1 VISTGAMQ
9 FGDAHWGAT
18 PEAQDAASALIEEGS
33 SVAAAEARAGGK
45 KRLAATIEEYA
56 PVVTA
61 YIKQLT
67 DPARRVDILE
77 ARLKNARARGAS
89 SATIRLIEARLKAAR
104 RNAGEQARQR
114 SETTT
119 IQQSA
124 VTATR
129 VWTAVGV
136 IGIIFL
142 ATRIV
147 KGR

>member
-1 VISTGAMQ
+1 MISTGSMQ

-33 SVAAAEARAGGK
+33 SIAAAEARAAGK
-45 KRLAATIEEYA
+45 PGLATTLEEYA

-89 SATIRLIEARLKAAR
+89 SATIRLLQARLKAAR

-114 SETTT
+114 EQTTT

-124 VTATR
+124 TTATR
-129 VWTAVGV
+129 VWTALGIVG
-136 IGIIFL
+136 ILYL